1 MVPKQ
6 SMPMTAAGSTVFYT
20 LRFKIRKDG
29 NLQYISHLDFVRTMQ
44 KALVRAGLPLWYS
57 QGFNPIP
64 KLTFAA
70 PLSIGTESD
79 CELMDTRTTYPYD
92 PETAK
97 NQLKAVLPPHLEV
110 LECYVPTVKLSEVG
124 YLAYDIRIAY
134 DGACA
139 AHAEEGARLL
149 AADHITIVRKTKQK
163 TEKEVDLK
171 PMVASATLEFDEKT
185 GELFGKWILSA
196 SPTAFLNP
204 EYVLQALR
212 EQTNIL
218 PAEQIGWYSIRRTA
232 FLNQKLNL
240 FR

>member
-79 CELMDTRTTYPYD
+79 CELMDTRTTYPFD
-92 PETAK
+92 PETAQK
-97 NQLKAVLPPHLEV
+97 QLQAVLPPHLEV
-110 LECYVPTVKLSEVG
+110 LDCYVPTVKLSEVG
-124 YLAYDIRIAY
+124 YLTYDVRIAY
-134 DGACA
+134 DGASAEHA
-139 AHAEEGARLL
+139 AEGASLL
-149 AADHITIVRKTKQK
+149 SGEKIAIVRKTKQK

-171 PMVASATLEFDEKT
+171 PMIAFASLDYDEQT
-185 GELFGKWILSA
+185 GELFGKWTLSA

-218 PAEQIGWYSIRRTA
+218 PSDRMGWYSIRRTN
-232 FLNQKLNL
+232 FLDQSQKL

>member
-1 MVPKQ
+1 M
-6 SMPMTAAGSTVFYT
+6 
-20 LRFKIRKDG
+20 
-29 NLQYISHLDFVRTMQ
+29 
-44 KALVRAGLPLWYS
+44 
-57 QGFNPIP
+57 
-64 KLTFAA
+64 
-70 PLSIGTESD
+70 
-79 CELMDTRTTYPYD
+79 
-92 PETAK
+92 
-97 NQLKAVLPPHLEV
+97 

-139 AHAEEGARLL
+139 AHAEEGARLF

-171 PMVASATLEFDEKT
+171 PMIASATLEFDEKT

-232 FLNQKLNL
+232 FLDQKLNL